1 MKRLGIIGA
10 GLIGA
15 SLVKFWSRR
24 GIELVVVETNVES
37 HVNLAD
43 IAPEAHI
50 QKSIDSELSG
60 CDLIVVAV
68 PLGACN
74 TVFTHLASVLT
85 GSELVIDVAGVK
97 ERVQSMATDTIGDD
111 RFIGCHP
118 MAGHAGGG
126 LEAARPDLFMDARVA
141 CCNPTRGNIKAQ
153 LLVSD
158 FWEAQGALP
167 IWMTAEHHDAQVAWT
182 SHLPYTLSALLMNH
196 LEEIPN
202 ELIGPGFLR
211 STRYA
216 DFSTEVMGE
225 VITHNP
231 ALLKSLEEFIE
242 RLRNLKET
250 LETSPQEALST
261 LEKAHQLR
269 QSILKED

>member
-15 SLVKFWSRR
+15 SLMKFWSRKQT
-24 GIELVVVETNVES
+24 ELIVVEKNTES
-37 HVNLAD
+37 H
-43 IAPEAHI
+43 EALNTI
-50 QKSIDSELSG
+50 SPRATVKDQIDDSLKG

-68 PLGACN
+68 PLGA
-74 TVFTHLASVLT
+74 FESVLSALHRHLD
-85 GSELVIDVAGVK
+85 GSELITDVAGVK
-97 ERVQSMATDTIGDD
+97 ETTQTIAEKTIGLE

-126 LEAARPDLFMDARVA
+126 IDASRADLFMDARVA
-141 CCNPTRGNIKAQ
+141 CCNPVKGNIKSQ
-153 LLVSD
+153 LLIAD
-158 FWEAQGALP
+158 FWECQGALP
-167 IWMTAEHHDAQVAWT
+167 IWMSSRQHDAQVAWT

-196 LEEIPN
+196 LEDIPN
-202 ELIGPGFLR
+202 QLIGPGFLR

-231 ALLKSLEEFIE
+231 ALLESLDEFIE
-242 RLRNLKET
+242 RLIALKAT
-250 LETSPQEALST
+250 LENAPQDALSI
-261 LEKAHQLR
+261 LEKAHKLR

>member
-37 HVNLAD
+37 HAVLAD
-43 IAPEAHI
+43 FAPSAQI
-50 QKSIDSELSG
+50 QASIDSRLSG

-68 PLGACN
+68 PLGACE
-74 TVFTHLASVLT
+74 TVFTQLAPVLT

-97 ERVQSMATDTIGDD
+97 ERVQSMASETIGDD

-126 LEAARPDLFMDARVA
+126 LEAARADLFMDARVA

-158 FWEAQGALP
+158 FWEFRALY
-167 IWMTAEHHDAQVAWT
+167 QF
-182 SHLPYTLSALLMNH
+182 
-196 LEEIPN
+196 
-202 ELIGPGFLR
+202 G
-211 STRYA
+211 
-216 DFSTEVMGE
+216 
-225 VITHNP
+225 
-231 ALLKSLEEFIE
+231 
-242 RLRNLKET
+242 
-250 LETSPQEALST
+250 
-261 LEKAHQLR
+261 
-269 QSILKED
+269 